1 MSLNAWKRLDWPLL
15 IAVLLLVFL
24 GAAMI
29 DSATVN
35 SPGLEGYARRHLIFA
50 AMGVILLMA
59 IASFDYRLWGGLQWP
74 LYVVGI
80 AILMLVDATGQVRG
94 GAQRWLNL
102 GVVEV
107 QPSELTKGI
116 LLIVLSNYL
125 AAYQRTID
133 RLSTLVQ
140 YAVFVIPPLALIY
153 IQPDLGTS
161 ISVVFLAAGLVF
173 VAGLPWRYMLG
184 LAVMSILSF
193 PVIWASLDDYMRQ
206 RVLVFLNPSSDPQ
219 AVYNVRQALIAV
231 GSGGL
236 VGKGYK
242 LGTQSQL
249 HFLRVRHTDFIFPV
263 IAEELGFLGGT
274 LVIVLFT
281 FVIYRLM
288 RISLSARDMFG
299 RLLAAGVALML
310 FFQVFVNIG
319 MNVGLLPVT
328 GIPLPFVSYGGSH
341 LVTTLALIGLAES
354 VYAYRAPVG

>member
-1 MSLNAWKRLDWPLL
+1 MNLKAWKRLDWPLL
-15 IAVLLLVFL
+15 IAVIALILL

-35 SPGLEGYARRHLIFA
+35 SPGLEGYARRHLVFA
-50 AMGVILLMA
+50 AMGVIILFFVA
-59 IASFDYRLWGGLQWP
+59 GFDYRLLGPLQWP
-74 LYVVGI
+74 LYVLGI
-80 AILMLVDATGQVRG
+80 FLLLLVDATGQVRG
-94 GAQRWLNL
+94 GAQRWLSL
-102 GVVEV
+102 GPIEV
-107 QPSELTKGI
+107 QPSEVTKGI
-116 LLIVLSNYL
+116 LLIVLSHYL
-125 AAYQRTID
+125 SVHRHAVD
-133 RLSTLVQ
+133 RLGTLVQ

-153 IQPDLGTS
+153 IQPDLGTTV
-161 ISVVFLAAGLVF
+161 SVVFLAAGLIF
-173 VAGLPWRYMLG
+173 VAGLPWRYIMG
-184 LAVMSILSF
+184 LALLGVISF
-193 PVIWASLDDYMRQ
+193 PMIWASLDDYMKQ
-206 RVLVFLNPSSDPQ
+206 RVMVFLNPNADPQ

-274 LVIVLFT
+274 LVVVLFL
-281 FVIYRLM
+281 FIIYRLM
-288 RISLSARDMFG
+288 RISLHARDMFG

-310 FFQVFVNIG
+310 FFQAFVNIG

-328 GIPLPFVSYGGSH
+328 GIPLPFVSYGGTH

-354 VYAYRAPVG
+354 VYAYRSPVG